1 MHLHECILCATG
13 SSSSSPGPGT
23 ISLHDIQTGT
33 SLASFKQTSAASH
46 CTAVVHTRDGM
57 GGFMLAAQPDKS
69 IMNVYNFQKDQ
80 LALKIVLPEKLSA
93 IAVDQRGEWCA
104 AGTLQGRIFLWE
116 VASGIMYNAWD
127 AHYRQVNVLRF
138 TQDGAAL
145 VSGSDDSSVSVWSVS
160 RLLDDDLQ
168 NELPTPYCNL
178 SDHSLPITDIVCGAG
193 SFPSCRILTSS
204 ADHTAKLWDLSSKTL
219 LTTFHFPRPIT
230 CLAWDT
236 TERLFF
242 AGSGDGSVHQVNL
255 FRQRVDKFGHAAMEA
270 VGGGGVNDTIRINDE
285 DPQAAKKRLI
295 SVGEPVTALAI
306 SLTSSLLL
314 VGTAGGLVHTYDIAS
329 HQQLRTLSVHKGL
342 AITHLAALLRP
353 PDLVGH
359 VSLTLAAGTD
369 TREVPVRPVAPFQ
382 RMRDARTRGLHE
394 VAMVLPPRS
403 AAASEVFFEYP
414 REEMLRDHAF
424 FVGADAE
431 GGQQPAGASAQARV
445 AELEAEVARLREQL
459 GKAKGMN
466 DAMWEAVAKQIV
478 DEKKG
483 AAAANGRG
491 EEDAEEAGRR
501 KKRGRTEP

>member
-13 SSSSSPGPGT
+13 PSSSTPGPGT

-33 SLASFKQTSAASH
+33 PLASFKQTSAAAR
-46 CTAVVHTRDGM
+46 CTAVVQSRDGI

-93 IAVDQRGEWCA
+93 IAVDSRGEFCA
-104 AGTLQGRIFLWE
+104 GGTAQGRIFLWE

-138 TQDGAAL
+138 TLDGAAL

-178 SDHSLPITDIVCGAG
+178 SDHTLPITDIFCGAG
-193 SFPSCRILTSS
+193 SFPSCRMLTSS

-219 LTTFHFPRPIT
+219 LTTFHFPQPIT

-242 AGSGDGSVHQVNL
+242 AGSADGSVHQVNL
-255 FRQRVDKFGHAAMEA
+255 FRQRVDKYGHAAMEV

-285 DPQAAKKRLI
+285 DPQATKKRLI
-295 SVGEPVTALAI
+295 SVSQPVTAMTI
-306 SLTSSLLL
+306 SMTSALLL
-314 VGTAGGLVHTYDIAS
+314 VGMATGHVHTYDIAS
-329 HQQLRTLSVHKGL
+329 HQLLRTLSAHKGL
-342 AITHLAALLRP
+342 VITHLATLLRP

-359 VSLTLAAGTD
+359 VSLTLAAGTE
-369 TREVPVRPVAPFQ
+369 TKEVPVRPVVPFQ
-382 RMRDARTRGLHE
+382 RMRDAKARELHE
-394 VAMVLPPRS
+394 VVMMLPPQPATRS
-403 AAASEVFFEYP
+403 KLFFTYE
-414 REEMLRDHAF
+414 REELLRDHSF
-424 FVGADAE
+424 FVQADA
-431 GGQQPAGASAQARV
+431 GGRDQLVGASAQARV
-445 AELEAEVARLREQL
+445 AELEAEVAKLREQL

-466 DAMWEAVAKQIV
+466 DAMWETVVKQIV
-478 DEKKG
+478 HEKKDN
-483 AAAANGRG
+483 AAAGG
-491 EEDAEEAGRR
+491 HSDEDIEEADRR
-501 KKRGRTEP
+501 KKRGRT